1 MLVTV
6 YGTKGPNSDHR
17 TTDTNKSHN
26 LPKMRLNVTTGG
38 LNNNTGD
45 FGGVLV
51 SIIVSRGI

>member
-26 LPKMRLNVTTGG
+26 LTKMRLKVTTGG
-38 LNNNTGD
+38 FNVNAGY
-45 FGGVLV
+45 
-51 SIIVSRGI
+51 